1 MTTQKQLEDQEYHLI
16 KSHILDP
23 DNSPLPVAQQ
33 RQLDRVKVASDLLD
47 KSPRLKHTAEV
58 LRVKFPGL
66 SIAQAY
72 RDVTIARRLF
82 TSNSVQE
89 YDFWITWILNDISK
103 TIESCRSSNPPD
115 NATISKCHANL
126 IKLLGERPADGIDP
140 KLIEKNTFIIPIQV
154 NNTVLNIDMKKW
166 SKLDANVRQ
175 ELTRA
180 ILETG
185 EISDAEAEEIMNS

>member
-47 KSPRLKHTAEV
+47 KSPRLKHTADI
-58 LRVKFPGL
+58 LRHKFPGL

-82 TSNSVQE
+82 TSNTVQE
-89 YDFWITWILNDISK
+89 YDFWISWILNDISK

-115 NATISKCHANL
+115 NATIAKCHANL
-126 IKLLGERPADGIDP
+126 IKLLGEKPADNIDP

-154 NNTVLNIDMKKW
+154 NNTTLNIDMKKW